1 MIASPASKKL
11 LCTRAL
17 LLTATLTL
25 MSAAAQSWGASE
37 AEDVRRGQ
45 DVTIIA
51 GEERTIYEYRQNGV
65 LHRIKVVPRI
75 GRPYYLVPDDET
87 RAYGDLEQAKRLVP
101 RWVLIEF

>member
-1 MIASPASKKL
+1 MIASPTLKRLPPL
-11 LCTRAL
+11 LLALGAAL
-17 LLTATLTL
+17 LWSVGAVPAAW
-25 MSAAAQSWGASE
+25 AAADP
-37 AEDVRRGQ
+37 EDVRRGQ

-51 GEERTIYEYRQNGV
+51 GEERTIYEYRRSGV

-87 RAYGDLEQAKRLVP
+87 RAYSDLEQAKRLVP